1 MASKRRSN
9 KKCSKRKVPVRSH
22 RRPSI
27 GRRVKAYCK
36 RKSRKTRSYKRKS
49 RRSCPSGKVRVP
61 SFRTR
66 SGQVVKSFCAKKRG
80 SSRRRYNSYKKKR
93 SYTYSYKPSVPSVG
107 PNCLVRSLETCAD
120 DPNCQV
126 RGGNMCVA
134 RRGVRQGSVY
144 QGPMLPPSFSTPTQ
158 PIAPPVIP
166 LAPVVPNPVQI
177 MGLSQPFKSATPIY
191 VSKNAPPAPMIGPM
205 CTTRALNVCEQEP
218 HCVKRGKQCVARSGV
233 RKGYFTSALAPY
245 TQKSFE
251 ETNTTQ

>member
-9 KKCSKRKVPVRSH
+9 KKCSKRKIPVRSH

-27 GRRVKAYCK
+27 GKRVKAYCK
-36 RKSRKTRSYKRKS
+36 RKSRKTRSYKPRKS
-49 RRSCPSGKVRVP
+49 RKSCPKGKSRVP

-80 SSRRRYNSYKKKR
+80 SSRRRRTSYKKKR
-93 SYTYSYKPSVPSVG
+93 SYTYSYKPSVPTVG
-107 PNCLVRSLETCAD
+107 PNCLVRSLETCSD

-134 RRGVRQGSVY
+134 RRGVRQGVAY
-144 QGPMLPPSFSTPTQ
+144 QGPMFRPQGSSAPVVQPTP
-158 PIAPPVIP
+158 IP
-166 LAPVVPNPVQI
+166 QAPVVPNPVQI
-177 MGLSQPFKSATPIY
+177 MGLSQPFKSTAPIY
-191 VSKNAPPAPMIGPM
+191 VNPNAPAAPMVGPM

-233 RKGYFTSALAPY
+233 RKGYYSSALTPY

-251 ETNTTQ
+251 EETTTQ